1 MTTQQ
6 TRIEQNKSLVRR
18 YYEEVGNAATLE
30 SASAGADRLL
40 SNDFTFY
47 PPNADEGEQG
57 LDNHK
62 GFLHWHH
69 GVAPDQHWTVEEII
83 AEGDKVAVLFTT
95 RGTQQGEFLGVAP
108 SGKPFTLRGM
118 DLFRLAGGKIT
129 ELRRNFDVMA
139 MMEQIGANS
148 PAEQAEGNPG

>member
-6 TRIEQNKSLVRR
+6 TQTEQNKSLVRR
-18 YYEEVGNAATLE
+18 YYEEVANATTADI
-30 SASAGADRLL
+30 ASAVADRLL

-47 PPNADEGEQG
+47 PPNAAEGEQG

-62 GFLHWHH
+62 EFLHWHH
-69 GVAPDQHWTVEEII
+69 GVAPDQHWTPEDMI
-83 AEGDKVAVLFTT
+83 AEADKVAVRFTT
-95 RGTQQGEFLGVAP
+95 HGTQQGEFMGVAP

-118 DLFRLAGGKIT
+118 DLFRIVGGKIA

-139 MMEQIGANS
+139 MMEQIGASS
-148 PAEQAEGNPG
+148 PPEQAES

>member
-1 MTTQQ
+1 MTTRQ
-6 TRIEQNKSLVRR
+6 THIEQNKSVVHR
-18 YYEEVGNAATLE
+18 YYEEVANAATAD
-30 SASAGADRLL
+30 SASASADRLL

-47 PPNADEGEQG
+47 PPNAAEGEQG

-69 GVAPDQHWTVEEII
+69 GVAPDQHWTAEEII

-95 RGTQQGEFLGVAP
+95 RGTQQGEFGGVAP
-108 SGKPFTLRGM
+108 SGKSFTLRGM
-118 DLFRLAGGKIT
+118 DLFRIAGGKIT

-139 MMEQIGANS
+139 MMEQIGANA
-148 PAEQAEGNPG
+148 PAEQAEDKSG